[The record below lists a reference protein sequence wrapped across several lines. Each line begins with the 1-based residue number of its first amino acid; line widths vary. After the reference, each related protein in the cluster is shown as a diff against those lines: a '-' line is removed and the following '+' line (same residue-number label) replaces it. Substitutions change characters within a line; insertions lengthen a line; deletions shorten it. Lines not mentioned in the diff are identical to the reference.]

1 MLHDP
6 VEYPDPDQLRP
17 ERFLYNGRLNPNVR
31 DPLLA
36 AFGFGRRFVFI
47 SAILSVSILYMI
59 PCRICPGRYLAM
71 DTLTLSFASLLSVF
85 DVESTLPEGQR
96 KLPEPTTSLI
106 S

>member
-6 VEYPDPDQLRP
+6 VEYPDPDQFRP

-36 AFGFGRRFVFI
+36 AFGFGRRFVHLCHIVNIDPLYI
-47 SAILSVSILYMI
+47 S
-59 PCRICPGRYLAM
+59 CRICPGRYLAM

-96 KLPEPTTSLI
+96 ELPEPTTTLI